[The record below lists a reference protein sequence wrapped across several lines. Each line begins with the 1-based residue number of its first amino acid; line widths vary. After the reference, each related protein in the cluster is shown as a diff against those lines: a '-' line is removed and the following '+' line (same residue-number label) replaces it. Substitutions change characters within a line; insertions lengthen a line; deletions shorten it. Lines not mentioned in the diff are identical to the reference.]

1 MAFWQANME
10 EIFLRFPH
18 IGEKI
23 IDQLDNTN
31 LTNCRLVDLFWR
43 KSIDNQKFLWMRI
56 IHESLSMDP
65 NQEWQKISRKLNF
78 EMVKILGKT
87 ANQLCKDT
95 EEIDEIDKTPLVIAA
110 ISGNTEIVAKLFKKE
125 VFENED
131 GQPFHKSAEFGML
144 EVCRFFIKNID
155 DKNPK
160 DDDGLTPLHYAAENG
175 HFQVCQMILEVI
187 DDKNPKTSDDI
198 GACTPLH
205 IAAENNHLSTC
216 SVIIDSG
223 SDANSKDFNERT
235 PLHRAAK
242 EGHSEVFQ
250 VILSK
255 VKEKNPR
262 DRYGDTPLHRA
273 AEHGQFEVCRVI
285 LEDMENSNRV
295 FPSYVRNEEGKTP
308 LDLATEKQ
316 DEQHEQVCDLLKLYE
331 NLSEH
336 PKKRPRFSNSDTV
349 FPQKLLFFEFVDCS
363 KFK

>member
-10 EIFLRFPH
+10 EIFSRFPH

-23 IDQLDNTN
+23 MDQLDNAN
-31 LTNCRLVDLFWR
+31 LTDCRLVDGFWR
-43 KSIDNQKFLWMRI
+43 NFIDNQKLLWMRI
-56 IHESLSMDP
+56 IYKSLSMGP
-65 NQEWQKISRKLNF
+65 NHEWQEISRKLNF

-87 ANQLCKDT
+87 ANQFRKDIG
-95 EEIDEIDKTPLVIAA
+95 EYEDYNKTPLVIAA

-125 VFENED
+125 TFEKED
-131 GQPFHKSAEFGML
+131 GQPFYKSAEFGKL

-155 DKNPK
+155 DKNPT
-160 DDDGLTPLHYAAENG
+160 DSDGLTPLHFAAENG

-198 GACTPLH
+198 GRYTPLH
-205 IAAENNHLSTC
+205 TAAENNHLSTC
-216 SVIIDSG
+216 SVIIESG
-223 SDANSKDFNERT
+223 SDPNSKDLFERT

-250 VILSK
+250 VILSN

-273 AEHGQFEVCRVI
+273 AEYGQFEVCRVI

-295 FPSYVRNEEGKTP
+295 FPSYVRNEKGKTP
-308 LDLATEKQ
+308 LDLVTDLQDEFEDGQ
-316 DEQHEQVCDLLKLYE
+316 DEQVSDLLKLYE
-331 NLSEH
+331 NISKH
-336 PKKRPRFSNSDTV
+336 PEKYVALRN
-349 FPQKLLFFEFVDCS
+349 FFDS
-363 KFK
+363 KFWKIC